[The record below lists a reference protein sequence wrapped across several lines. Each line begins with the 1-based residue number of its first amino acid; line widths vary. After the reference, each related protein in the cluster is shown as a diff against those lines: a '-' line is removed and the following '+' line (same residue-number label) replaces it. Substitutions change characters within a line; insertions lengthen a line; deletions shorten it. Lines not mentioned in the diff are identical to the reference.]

1 MRICFINDETV
12 GHYMQALSKPCL
24 EDEGTDVAVFS
35 FAGLGEV
42 AYEKELRGETV
53 AFEEIA
59 SLSKRLQG
67 VVVSGCITSTRGH
80 KRKSAVVA
88 ENGKLIGYLP
98 QAFVTEFDG
107 STPETEKHA
116 LDSAP
121 ADTDMIWRLA
131 YLICGFLAI
140 CILSDY
146 LILRKDSNNSDDSQP
161 ED

>member
-1 MRICFINDETV
+1 MTV
-12 GHYMQALSKPCL
+12 QELAKNQKIKL
-24 EDEGTDVAVFS
+24 
-35 FAGLGEV
+35 LGEITQLDNDYYLV
-42 AYEKELRGETV
+42 ECET
-53 AFEEIA
+53 
-59 SLSKRLQG
+59 
-67 VVVSGCITSTRGH
+67 
-80 KRKSAVVA
+80 